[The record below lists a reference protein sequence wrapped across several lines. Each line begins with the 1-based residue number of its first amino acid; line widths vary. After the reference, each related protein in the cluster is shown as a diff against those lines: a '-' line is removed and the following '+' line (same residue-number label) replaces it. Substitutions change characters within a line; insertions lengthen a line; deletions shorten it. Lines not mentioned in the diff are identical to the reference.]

1 MKKLIMAAAAV
12 ALVGGVFAAPVYSY
26 KASVKYTDLKK
37 LSTIKY
43 EGQSYTG
50 TFYIKV
56 LKTASLTGYFVAD
69 PHCPCE
75 LPGQAKNGMLVIE
88 NKSAKSGVKLLP
100 ANLYVQIC
108 RTAANKFLAEGYL
121 FAGKGGIAAAAA
133 TAPDQGVNGWGDD
146 QWWTTV
152 KLFGAYNTPTAKT
165 NGTFYDCWLDAAGFG
180 TAAYSKDDDEGCYIG
195 EEGICLND
203 LAGSVIGGL
212 FQCHLADG
220 WERPTPGVGL
230 FFLCKG
236 WANTT
241 AVISGT
247 WSIKSVGMDEVALAA
262 AETDKGITDTE
273 FNRLIKAAAVKVGGK
288 NYKLTDDSYIKAA
301 FWGADV
307 LGHAQQ

>member
-1 MKKLIMAAAAV
+1 MKKLIIAAAAV
-12 ALVGGVFAAPVYSY
+12 ALMGGVFAAPVYSY

-37 LSTIKY
+37 LKTIRF
-43 EGQSYTG
+43 EGTTYTG

-75 LPGQAKNGMLVIE
+75 LPDAAKNGMLVIE

-108 RTAANKFLAEGYL
+108 QTAATKFLAEGYL
-121 FAGKGGIAAAAA
+121 FAGKGAIAAAAA
-133 TAPDQGVNGWGDD
+133 TAPEQGTGGWGDD
-146 QWWTTV
+146 QYWTTV
-152 KLFGAYNTPTAKT
+152 KLFGAYNTPTAKE

-180 TAAYSKDDDEGCYIG
+180 SASLDKDDDEGCYIG

-212 FQCHLADG
+212 FQCHIADG
-220 WERPTPGVGL
+220 WSRMDLGL

-236 WANTT
+236 WVNTT

-247 WSIKSVGMDEVALAA
+247 WSIKSVKMDEGTLSS
-262 AETDKGITDTE
+262 AELEKIDNNE
-273 FNRLIKAAAVKVGGK
+273 FSRYVKAAAVKVGGK
-288 NYKLTDDSYIKAA
+288 NYNLLSDSYIKTA
-301 FWGADV
+301 FWGSD
-307 LGHAQQ
+307 LLKHTDQ